1 MVTPLLKKG
10 IGECNEMS
18 EKRFYLDEED
28 RLCIHYEG
36 RILASVGFQET
47 EAQKIV
53 DVLNEQ
59 QDIINKQD
67 DEIKKLKR
75 TERSW
80 RKIHCCN
87 KESNNCGIVIEQQ
100 NIISKLESD
109 LQKIPPKI
117 RELWIGED

>member
-1 MVTPLLKKG
+1 MRNDLKWG
-10 IGECNEMS
+10 MMMEFNLGNIEDVIGFDDYIKERLA
-18 EKRFYLDEED
+18 EK
-28 RLCIHYEG
+28 
-36 RILASVGFQET
+36 
-47 EAQKIV
+47 QKII
-53 DVLNEQ
+53 DEQ
-59 QDIINKQD
+59 QATINKQD